1 MGVGE
6 ETKTKWH
13 VRRLLLL
20 VEGSSFFIFY
30 FQETESN
37 KP

>member
-1 MGVGE
+1 MGARE

-20 VEGSSFFIFY
+20 TEGSSFFIFY

-37 KP
+37 NP